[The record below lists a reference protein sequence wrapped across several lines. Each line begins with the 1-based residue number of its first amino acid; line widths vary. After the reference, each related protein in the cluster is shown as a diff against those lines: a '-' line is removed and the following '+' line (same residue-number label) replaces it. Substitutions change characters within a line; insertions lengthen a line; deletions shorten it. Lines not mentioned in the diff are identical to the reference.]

1 MALVE
6 VFHLVASE
14 LPINPSAATD
24 IPQGSV
30 VVLTSGLVETATAT
44 NLATD
49 TRNPIGLAA
58 DSRSQGTTSYTPES
72 GSALNTHAD
81 YNGDGEIEDSWTPAD
96 WDPKKGALVMGA
108 WGDQERFT
116 QNRIADNYNEV
127 FASGKMTV
135 YHSGGEFW
143 TDQFLA
149 VDGST
154 AQTYTAGQLVFMAA
168 GTAGK
173 ITAINP
179 FTASATDAGLY
190 GVMKNRVGVVL
201 RSGADAHGRG
211 AIDYP
216 SGVPGTDTPW
226 LHLNEGG
233 NSMTYG
239 RFLLIKLD
247 L

>member
-14 LPINPSAATD
+14 MLIDPSSSTD

-30 VVLTSGLVETATAT
+30 VILTTTSGTPEITVATAT
-44 NLATD
+44 SSED
-49 TRNPIGLAA
+49 TKWPVGLAA

-72 GSALNTHAD
+72 GSALNTHSD
-81 YNGDGEIEDSWTPAD
+81 TDGDGVLDDDWTPSGWSPA
-96 WDPKKGALVMGA
+96 KGALVMGS

-116 QNRIADNYNEV
+116 QNRVADNYNEV

-143 TDQFLA
+143 SDQFLLS
-149 VDGST
+149 DGGTDLVSS
-154 AQTYTAGQLVFMAA
+154 YTAGSPLFMSG

-173 ITAINP
+173 LSAKNP
-179 FTASATDAGLY
+179 GAGLANEAA
-190 GVMKNRVGVVL
+190 VFSTFKNKVGLIL
-201 RSGADAHGRG
+201 RSYT
-211 AIDYP
+211 DYP
-216 SGVPGTDTPW
+216 SGVPGTETPF
-226 LHLNEGG
+226 LHLWEGG

-239 RFLLIKLD
+239 KMLLFKLTV
-247 L
+247 